1 MLSFCGTSTYERA
14 QQLRKLVSELPEEV
28 IVIETDSPDLPPSWL
43 QKKENSPLELPRIGE
58 VIAGLRGVSVENLAD
73 FTSRNAMQAIPRLVF
88 HLSKG

>member
-1 MLSFCGTSTYERA
+1 MSGHSNCANWCLNC
-14 QQLRKLVSELPEEV
+14 RKEV